1 MRVRL
6 AGGLRHLECQCRQA
20 QLGRPDMKPKVDIFK
35 KLPNGHMVWVRAV
48 NDLGEARI
56 QLKRLEY
63 INPGQYFIYDNRFGG
78 VEPSID
84 AEPAIFVH

>member
-1 MRVRL
+1 
-6 AGGLRHLECQCRQA
+6 
-20 QLGRPDMKPKVDIFK
+20 MKPKVDIFK

-48 NDLGEARI
+48 NDLGEARV

>member
-1 MRVRL
+1 
-6 AGGLRHLECQCRQA
+6 
-20 QLGRPDMKPKVDIFK
+20 MKSKVDIFK
-35 KLPNGHMVWVRAV
+35 KLPDGHMIWVRAV
-48 NDLGEARI
+48 ENLAEARV

-78 VEPSID
+78 VEPSFA

>member
-1 MRVRL
+1 MVV
-6 AGGLRHLECQCRQA
+6 AKSSRQSLVA
-20 QLGRPDMKPKVDIFK
+20 VGPGPRETHMKSKVDIFK
-35 KLPNGHMVWVRAV
+35 KLPDGHMIWVRAV
-48 NDLGEARI
+48 ENLDEARV

-78 VEPSID
+78 VEPSFT

>member
-1 MRVRL
+1 MSVCL
-6 AGGLRHLECQCRQA
+6 ASGLRHLKCRRREA
-20 QLGRPDMKPKVDIFK
+20 QPGRPNMKPKVDIFK

-48 NDLGEARI
+48 NDLGEARV
-56 QLKRLEY
+56 QLKRLQY

>member
-1 MRVRL
+1 MALRL
-6 AGGLRHLECQCRQA
+6 ATGLRHLRCRCGWA
-20 QLGRPDMKPKVDIFK
+20 QPGRRDMKPKVDIFK

-48 NDLGEARI
+48 NDMGEARV